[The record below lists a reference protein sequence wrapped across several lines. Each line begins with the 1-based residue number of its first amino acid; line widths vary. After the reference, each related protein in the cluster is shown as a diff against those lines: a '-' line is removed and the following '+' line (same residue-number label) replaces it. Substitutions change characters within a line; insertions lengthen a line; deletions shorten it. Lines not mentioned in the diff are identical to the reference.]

1 MNRKTLWITRTAAML
16 ALLIAL
22 QWVTSYIPKPVQ
34 QYVTGSCVNAVLAV
48 TALICGMSSGLSVA
62 LLSPIFAYLFGIAP
76 NLVTVPAIM
85 AGNAV
90 FVILMK
96 LIYEKWLW
104 RQVLTWLAAAAA
116 KFAVL
121 YLLVVVVACGFLS
134 DQLIASGVMKA
145 PMLKMLPATFSW
157 PQLVTALIGGAVAL
171 FALPGLKKALKHT

>member
-1 MNRKTLWITRTAAML
+1 MNQKTLWITRTAAML

-48 TALICGMSSGLSVA
+48 TALICGMGSGLTVA
-62 LLSPIFAYLFGIAP
+62 LLSPVFAYLFGIAP
-76 NLVTVPAIM
+76 NLVTAPAIM

-90 FVILMK
+90 FVVLLK
-96 LIYEKWLW
+96 LIYGKQLW
-104 RQVLTWLAAAAA
+104 RQVLSWLAAAAA

-121 YLLVVVVACGFLS
+121 YLLVVVVACGFLA
-134 DQLIASGVMKA
+134 DQLIAFGVMKT

-157 PQLVTALIGGAVAL
+157 PQLVTALVGGAVAL
-171 FALPGLKKALKHT
+171 LILPGLKKALKHS